1 MHLTCFAATACFGL
15 PPLSFFLPVYP
26 ASLPPA
32 APIPLPSGPADLWLV
47 IALLLLS
54 ICSGGGILCLVTA
67 GLDRAER
74 RLLLALEHH
83 PEQFSSDLLPQGSD
97 DRTPPSRKSPWP

>member
-1 MHLTCFAATACFGL
+1 MQLSCFAATACLGL
-15 PPLSFFLPVYP
+15 PPLWFFPLL
-26 ASLPPA
+26 SSPPGRLYT
-32 APIPLPSGPADLWLV
+32 PQDLWLV